1 MISSRHITPLLA
13 WFAENA
19 RPLPWRETPPDPYHV
34 WLSEIMLQQTRIEA
48 VTEAYRRILETCPTV
63 EALAALSEEA
73 LLKLWQGLGYYSR
86 ARHLH
91 EAARQI
97 VAAGGFPGSWEG
109 WRSLP
114 GVGDY
119 TASAVGAIVLGERHP
134 AVDGNVVRV
143 LSRLLA
149 REVSP
154 LQARTLLG
162 KGLEETASPS
172 AFTQAWMELGEVV
185 CIPHGR
191 PRCGQCPLAALCR
204 AHQKGEEE
212 TYPPPRR
219 RPARPRHSLTVFR
232 ILREDGGL
240 ALRRRPARGLLAGM
254 WEPPHVPGSLG
265 VPAVWKALAAWGIS
279 REDAELRPLPVATHL
294 FTHQEW
300 SMTNYQVRLAQ
311 VPPEFPF
318 AWATPRELATR
329 FPVPSAFRLILP

>member
-1 MISSRHITPLLA
+1 MISTGSIVRLLA
-13 WFAENA
+13 WFQAHA
-19 RPLPWRETPPDPYHV
+19 RSLPWREDPPNPYHV

-48 VTEAYRRILETCPTV
+48 VTEAYGRILAACPTV
-63 EALAALSEEA
+63 ESLAALSEEA

-91 EAARQI
+91 EAARRI
-97 VAAGGFPGSWEG
+97 VESGGFPGTWEG
-109 WRSLP
+109 WRALP

-149 REVSP
+149 REVTP
-154 LQARTLLG
+154 LQARKLLEQG
-162 KGLEETASPS
+162 IQETDSPS

-191 PRCGQCPLAALCR
+191 PRCGQCPLWEECR
-204 AHQKGEEE
+204 AHSQGAEESF
-212 TYPPPRR
+212 PPPRR
-219 RPARPRHSLTVFR
+219 RPDRPCHELTVFQ

-254 WEPPHVPGSLG
+254 WEPPHVVGSLG
-265 VPAVWKALAAWGIS
+265 GSGAWAALSAWGIS
-279 REDAELRPLPVATHL
+279 RSQGELHPLPASTHL

-300 SMTNYQVRLAQ
+300 RMTNYRVRLRQ

-318 AWATPRELATR
+318 VWATPQELSAR
-329 FPVPSAFRLILP
+329 FPIPSAFRLILP